1 MLVNVPCINNTELSL
16 ENKGYYVSLSAF
28 STVPYCFKNFSL
40 IPTSDLLSNFNM
52 PPKKGQLISPKQNI
66 TLSTLISQIQL
77 SYRELLTPSVE
88 IRNCFTIYL
97 IKPEIQKPFFSPS
110 SSSLYRQISIYA
122 SFISFLSLQHN
133 LPCLCL
139 F

>member
-52 PPKKGQLISPKQNI
+52 PPKKGQLISPK
-66 TLSTLISQIQL
+66 
-77 SYRELLTPSVE
+77 
-88 IRNCFTIYL
+88 
-97 IKPEIQKPFFSPS
+97 
-110 SSSLYRQISIYA
+110 
-122 SFISFLSLQHN
+122 
-133 LPCLCL
+133 
-139 F
+139 